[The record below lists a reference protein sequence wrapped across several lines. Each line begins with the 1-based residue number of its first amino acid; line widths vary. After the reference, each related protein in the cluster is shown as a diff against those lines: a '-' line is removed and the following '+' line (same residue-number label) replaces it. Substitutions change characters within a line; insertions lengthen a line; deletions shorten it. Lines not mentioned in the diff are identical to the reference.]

1 LGTRVAFS
9 LAELILAIALVTIVL
24 LTLVALSLTAMKSN
38 RKATDSSTGQLVA
51 EQRVDQLVYGMQSDT
66 TAAIWGH
73 NLPSA
78 YSVDQVNV
86 SNTDFT
92 VAVYAR
98 DPDPAL
104 VTPNRLKRVEVVTS
118 WWNAGSSN
126 RAGIGELEARFVR
139 IVREP

>member
-1 LGTRVAFS
+1 M
-9 LAELILAIALVTIVL
+9 AIALVTVVM

-38 RKATDSSTGQLVA
+38 RKATDSTTGQLLA
-51 EQRVDQLVYGMQSDT
+51 EQRVDQLVYGMQSDNT
-66 TAAIWGH
+66 LAIWGH
-73 NLPSA
+73 NLPTA

-86 SNTDFT
+86 SNTEFT

-98 DPDPAL
+98 DPDATL

-118 WWNAGSSN
+118 WWGAGSGN
-126 RAGIGELEARFVR
+126 RAGMGKLEARFVR

>member
-1 LGTRVAFS
+1 M
-9 LAELILAIALVTIVL
+9 AIALVTVVL

-38 RKATDSSTGQLVA
+38 RKATDSSTGQLLA
-51 EQRVDQLVYGMQSDT
+51 EQRIDQLVYGMQSDN
-66 TAAIWGH
+66 ALPIWGFN
-73 NLPSA
+73 NLTSA
-78 YSVDQVNV
+78 YSVDQVNL

-98 DPDPAL
+98 DPDPSL

-118 WWNAGSSN
+118 WWGASSGN
-126 RAGIGELEARFVR
+126 RAGMGKLEARFVR